1 MHKPKD
7 EQEMLKLL
15 VAKSFEFNQTHNI
28 YQRQNEDEV
37 YNKDIVE
44 CLEINKHIKKG
55 DKILDI
61 GSGGGFP
68 GLVIGI
74 TNPENNIDLIES
86 NQKKCYF
93 LKQAQHDLRLKNVN
107 ILNQRLEKNNTLGHY
122 DLITA
127 RAFATIEKIINLTS
141 NNIKQSTRY
150 VLFKGTKTKIE
161 EELAEL
167 NTNKFNYEIINQGTK
182 GKERHFVKIKT
193 NE

>member
-1 MHKPKD
+1 MHDLKK
-7 EQEMLKLL
+7 EQELLKLL
-15 VAKSFEFNQTHNI
+15 IAKSFEFNQTHNI
-28 YQRQNEDEV
+28 YQRQSEVEV

-74 TNPENNIDLIES
+74 TNPDNNIDLIES

-127 RAFATIEKIINLTS
+127 RAFATIEKITNLTT
-141 NNIKQSTRY
+141 NNIKQGTRY

-167 NTNKFNYEIINQGTK
+167 NTNKFNYEIINQGTE
-182 GKERHFVKIKT
+182 GKERHFVKIK
-193 NE
+193 NK

>member
-1 MHKPKD
+1 MHDLKK
-7 EQEMLKLL
+7 EQELLKLL
-15 VAKSFEFNQTHNI
+15 IAKSFEFNQTHNI
-28 YQRQNEDEV
+28 YQRQSEAEV

-74 TNPENNIDLIES
+74 TNPDNNIDLIES

-127 RAFATIEKIINLTS
+127 RAFATIEKITNLTT
-141 NNIKQSTRY
+141 NNINQGTRY
-150 VLFKGTKTKIE
+150 VLFKGTKTKIK

-167 NTNKFNYEIINQGTK
+167 NTNKFNYEIINQGTE

>member
-1 MHKPKD
+1 MHDLKK
-7 EQEMLKLL
+7 EQELLKLL
-15 VAKSFEFNQTHNI
+15 IAKSFEFNQTHNI
-28 YQRQNEDEV
+28 YQRQSEVEV

-74 TNPENNIDLIES
+74 TNPDNNIDLIES

-127 RAFATIEKIINLTS
+127 RAFATIEKITNLTT
-141 NNIKQSTRY
+141 NNIKQGTRY

-167 NTNKFNYEIINQGTK
+167 NTNKFNYEIINQGTE

>member
-1 MHKPKD
+1 MHDLKK
-7 EQEMLKLL
+7 EQELLKLL
-15 VAKSFEFNQTHNI
+15 IAKSFKFNQTHNI
-28 YQRQNEDEV
+28 YQRQSEAEV

-68 GLVIGI
+68 GLVMGI
-74 TNPENNIDLIES
+74 TNPDNNIDLIES

-127 RAFATIEKIINLTS
+127 RAFATIEKITNLTT
-141 NNIKQSTRY
+141 NNIKQGTRY

-167 NTNKFNYEIINQGTK
+167 NTNKFNYEIINQGTE

>member
-1 MHKPKD
+1 MHDLKK
-7 EQEMLKLL
+7 EQELLKLL
-15 VAKSFEFNQTHNI
+15 IAKSFEFNRTHNI
-28 YQRQNEDEV
+28 YQRQSEAEV

-74 TNPENNIDLIES
+74 TNPDNNIDLIES

-93 LKQAQHDLRLKNVN
+93 LKQVQHDLRLKNVN

-127 RAFATIEKIINLTS
+127 RAFATIEKITNLTN

-167 NTNKFNYEIINQGTK
+167 NTNKFNYEIINQGTE